1 MGALCPRSSIEVI
14 NVEQNQNEIMIDPQ
28 IEIETL
34 INQETNYK
42 LSLSRNFSLNNPTLQ
57 TCDEVIQSILSISL
71 SFMVKD
77 FSEQINFLKL
87 QIHKQIQ
94 ELINHQIDFQ
104 DELLKMLIDYYEFL
118 SYVQENSAT
127 KVVSWWKEPK
137 TIVDLQNAIKHW
149 SQQFFKFGGRL
160 RREKAFR
167 QLNFEPKT
175 PERFVKTREWI
186 KKQTEGQQ
194 DQTEPK
200 QSQTIERNLQIEDG
214 FEEL

>member
-1 MGALCPRSSIEVI
+1 MGALCPRSNIEVVH
-14 NVEQNQNEIMIDPQ
+14 VEQNQNEIMIDPQ
-28 IEIETL
+28 VEIDTL

-57 TCDEVIQSILSISL
+57 TCDQVIQSILSISL

-94 ELINHQIDFQ
+94 ELINHKIDFQ
-104 DELLKMLIDYYEFL
+104 DELLKMLVDYYEFL
-118 SYVQENSAT
+118 SYVQENGAT
-127 KVVSWWKEPK
+127 KVVTWWKEPK
-137 TIVDLQNAIKHW
+137 TVVDLQQAIKHW
-149 SQQFFKFGGRL
+149 SQQFFKYGGRL

-194 DQTEPK
+194 DQPEPK
-200 QSQTIERNLQIEDG
+200 QVQTIEHNVQIEDG
-214 FEEL
+214 FQEI

>member
-1 MGALCPRSSIEVI
+1 MGALCPRSNSEVI
-14 NVEQNQNEIMIDPQ
+14 HVEQIQNEIMIDPQ
-28 IEIETL
+28 VEIETL

-42 LSLSRNFSLNNPTLQ
+42 LSLSRNFQLNNPTLQ
-57 TCDEVIQSILSISL
+57 TCDQVIQSILSISL

-77 FSEQINFLKL
+77 FSEQTNFLKL
-87 QIHKQIQ
+87 QIQKQIQ
-94 ELINHQIDFQ
+94 DLINHQIDFQ
-104 DELLKMLIDYYEFL
+104 DELLKMLVDYYEFL
-118 SYVQENSAT
+118 SYVQENGAT
-127 KVVSWWKEPK
+127 KVVTWWKEPK
-137 TIVDLQNAIKHW
+137 TAVDLQQAIKHW
-149 SQQFFKFGGRL
+149 SQQFFKYGGRL

-194 DQTEPK
+194 DQSEPK
-200 QSQTIERNLQIEDG
+200 QVQSIERNVQIEDG